1 MQTVIWER
9 EIEKTSEL
17 FASELISP
25 EGRTTRQIGG
35 YQCPTIE
42 IKLAVMTKDLLAQ
55 HNLSDDEYKRIVE
68 ILGREP
74 NLTEL
79 GMFSVMWSEHCSYK
93 SSRVYLKRL
102 PTSGPRVVQGPGENA
117 GAVDIGDGLAAV
129 FKMESHNHPSFIEP
143 YQGAATGVGGILRD
157 IFTMGA
163 RPVALLDSLRFGL
176 LDRPQNRH
184 LLKGVVAGISFYG
197 NCVGVPTIG
206 GEVVFNDIYSQN
218 PLVNV
223 FCLGI
228 AKKDRIFRGK
238 AIGAGNPVIYV
249 GSKTGRDGI
258 HGATMASDAFDS
270 ESESKRPTVQIG
282 DPFTEKLLLEACL
295 ELMAGDLLVGIQDMG
310 AAGLTSSS
318 CEMASRAGTGIDL
331 DLTSVPRREPGMTPY
346 ELMLSESQERMLM
359 VAKQGKE
366 EAVLG
371 ICRKWDLDAAVVGRV
386 TDDGILRVRDQGKVV
401 AEIPAKAL
409 AEEGPRYERPHAP
422 PAYQEYLQSLN
433 IDVLPDVRDATAV
446 LLSLLEAPTI
456 ADKRWVYE
464 QYDHLV
470 RTNTLVRPG
479 SDAAVLRIK
488 GTDKA
493 LAMTTDGNG
502 RYCVLHPYVGG
513 GIAVAEA
520 ARNLVCSGAEPIGV
534 TDCLNFGN
542 PERPDVMWQ
551 FVMVIEGIAD
561 ACRAFDLPVVSG
573 NVSFYNETNGLS
585 IYPTPILG
593 MIGLIEPADRVM
605 TQWFKQA
612 GDAVILLGATREDL
626 GGTEY
631 LRVVHHREQ
640 GMPPYLNLEAEKAVQ
655 ECVLKLIREGVV
667 QSAHDCS
674 DGGLA
679 VALAECCLSNP
690 AQPIGAVLRLAL
702 NGLRR
707 DALLFGESQSR
718 VILSVKPVHVE
729 RVLQTARE
737 RGVPADAIG
746 AVGGERLVV
755 EVEGDRRTAGCRI
768 DADLKTLHDR
778 WTGALERALG
788 EKR

>member
-1 MQTVIWER
+1 MARLTPNR
-9 EIEKTSEL
+9 L
-17 FASELISP
+17 AIS
-25 EGRTTRQIGG
+25 
-35 YQCPTIE
+35 
-42 IKLAVMTKDLLAQ
+42 KDLIAQ
-55 HNLSDDEYKRIVE
+55 HGLSEDEYKKIVE

-93 SSRVYLKRL
+93 SSRMHLTRL
-102 PTSGPRVVQGPGENA
+102 PTTGDRVVQGPGENA
-117 GAVDIGDGLAAV
+117 GAVDIGDGLVAV

-184 LLKGVVAGISFYG
+184 LFKGVVEGIAGYG

-206 GEVVFNDIYSQN
+206 GEVVFNDIYGQN

-228 AKKDRIFRGK
+228 AEKDRLFKGR
-238 AIGAGNPVIYV
+238 AVGAGNPVIYL

-258 HGATMASDAFDS
+258 HGATMASDTFD
-270 ESESKRPTVQIG
+270 EASESKRPTVQVG

-318 CEMASRAGTGIDL
+318 CEMASRAGTGIEL
-331 DLTSVPRREPGMTPY
+331 DLSKLPRREPSMTPY
-346 ELMLSESQERMLM
+346 EIMLSESQERMLL
-359 VAKQGKE
+359 VAQEGRQAE
-366 EAVLG
+366 VLK
-371 ICRKWDLDAAVVGRV
+371 ICRKWDLAAEVVGRV
-386 TDDGILRVRDQGKVV
+386 TEDGLLRVRDNGTLV

-409 AEEGPRYERPHAP
+409 ADEGPRYERPSSP
-422 PAYQEYLQSLN
+422 PAYQDWLQSLN
-433 IDVLPDVRDATAV
+433 MDAIPDVKDPTAC
-446 LLSLLEAPTI
+446 LLSLLDSPTI
-456 ADKRWVYE
+456 ASKAWVYQ
-464 QYDHLV
+464 QYDHMV

-479 SDAAVLRIK
+479 SDAAVIRIK

-502 RYCVLHPYVGG
+502 RYSVMNPYLGG
-513 GIAVAEA
+513 TIAVAEA

-534 TDCLNFGN
+534 TDCLNFGS

-551 FVMVIEGIAD
+551 FSVTIEGIKD
-561 ACRAFDLPVVSG
+561 ACEALNIPVVSG

-593 MIGLIEPADRVM
+593 MVGLIEPAARAM

-612 GDAVILLGATREDL
+612 GDAIILLGSTGEDL
-626 GGTEY
+626 GATEY
-631 LRVVHHREQ
+631 LRVVHSREQ
-640 GMPPYLNLEAEKAVQ
+640 GTPPQLSLEREKAVQ
-655 ECVLKLIREGVV
+655 TCVLRLIRESLVH
-667 QSAHDCS
+667 SAHDCS

-679 VALAECCLSNP
+679 VAVAESCLSHP
-690 AQPIGAVLRLAL
+690 TQPLGAVIQLHSK
-702 NGLRR
+702 GLRR
-707 DALLFGESQSR
+707 DSLLFGESQSR
-718 VILSVKPVHVE
+718 VVVSASPVHTNA
-729 RVLQTARE
+729 VLGIARE
-737 RGVPADAIG
+737 LGVAASAIG
-746 AVGGERLVV
+746 QVGGERLILDV
-755 EVEGDRRTAGCRI
+755 EADPRGTGCQI
-768 DADLKTLHDR
+768 DADLGSLLDR
-778 WTGALERALG
+778 WATSIERSLCA
-788 EKR
+788 